1 MEDAVASGC
10 GRWFFE
16 NGKATVAVDGRTWPA
31 DWSLTPFA
39 GISRIRFKGFLR
51 V

>member
-1 MEDAVASGC
+1 MQDAGMM
-10 GRWFFE
+10 FFK
-16 NGKATVAVDGRTWPA
+16 NGKATVAGGGGRGLLILT
-31 DWSLTPFA
+31 LTPFA